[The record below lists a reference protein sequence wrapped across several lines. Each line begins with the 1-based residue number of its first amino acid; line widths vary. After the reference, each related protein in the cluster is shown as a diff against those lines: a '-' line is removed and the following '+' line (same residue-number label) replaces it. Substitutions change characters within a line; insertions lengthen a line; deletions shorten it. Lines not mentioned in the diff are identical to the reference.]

1 MVLAGPHLSSLRGV
15 FALATY
21 VGQNDIHLPLLS
33 VRETFQFAKDT
44 WNGTEPPGYNSVM
57 DAAHQ
62 RKVNNVLKLLGL
74 EHCADTPVGNNLIR
88 GVSGG
93 EKKRVTFGEMLMAN
107 FRVMLMDEISTGLDA
122 AATVDIVRNITLAS
136 KFYHATYMVSLLQ
149 PAPEVV
155 ELFDDVMLM
164 REGQIVYHGPQAE
177 MVPYFEEMGLTFFN
191 DQAVADFLSEFLA
204 DPLAVYARQVT
215 RLREEGLPIPNHV
228 PPTNTG
234 TLVGSGAP
242 HVVGECMH
250 ACMLVWLC
258 DGGLFGGLLGVANAV
273 SRMCLWPA
281 PFRGFGVVLQGVPA
295 AQRVGCD
302 NHRGRRSAGC

>member
-44 WNGTEPPGYNSVM
+44 WNGTKPPGYN
-57 DAAHQ
+57 
-62 RKVNNVLKLLGL
+62 VLMEVVHERMVTNTLRLLGL

-122 AATVDIVRNITLAS
+122 AATVDIVRNITLAARYFRS
-136 KFYHATYMVSLLQ
+136 TYVVSLLQ

-234 TLVGSGAP
+234 AP
-242 HVVGECMH
+242 
-250 ACMLVWLC
+250 
-258 DGGLFGGLLGVANAV
+258 
-273 SRMCLWPA
+273 
-281 PFRGFGVVLQGVPA
+281 
-295 AQRVGCD
+295 
-302 NHRGRRSAGC
+302 